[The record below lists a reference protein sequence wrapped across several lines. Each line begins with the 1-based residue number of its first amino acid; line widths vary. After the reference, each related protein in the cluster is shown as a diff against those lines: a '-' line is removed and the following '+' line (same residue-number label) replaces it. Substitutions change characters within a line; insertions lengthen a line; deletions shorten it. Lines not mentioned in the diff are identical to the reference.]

1 MNEKEDK
8 EIQVASAL
16 TNLNESKANKIILPL
31 GNNNDGG
38 NDDDCFRVGMA
49 HLNLEV
55 SYRNFKFDDFDYSC
69 INKKNMKRSFREMTS

>member
-1 MNEKEDK
+1 LFQFQIGKFILFLQIEMNEKE

-16 TNLNESKANKIILPL
+16 TNLNDTKVNKILPL
-31 GNNNDGG
+31 GNKNDSG

-55 SYRNFKFDDFDYSC
+55 SY
-69 INKKNMKRSFREMTS
+69 